1 MSTIDTI
8 IAKIF
13 IPGMFLGILFPLVAI
28 VFSFIFYFIHRD
40 RIEPARRVPAVAY
53 VLALIVCGGVA
64 GYAGLVFGI
73 MLACPKA
80 GNLCGLFGFFVTGP
94 ISLSLAIPRARGRH
108 EEEVPTPQAGNYAD
122 LQAGEH
128 TGYA

>member
-13 IPGMFLGILFPLVAI
+13 IPGMFLGVLFPLVAI

-40 RIEPARRVPAVAY
+40 RIEPERRVPAVAY

-94 ISLSLAIPRARGRH
+94 ISLSLAIFLIASALFLVR
-108 EEEVPTPQAGNYAD
+108 PTPKS
-122 LQAGEH
+122 
-128 TGYA
+128 